1 MSTPPLGPR
10 TEKRETFTRLGWHL
24 LRGAAKER
32 YVNTAFGKLNQLKE
46 SALRVFSQGTGIKF
60 TSADEALRY
69 AGSQKYRPND
79 LTEAA
84 VFALERFE
92 YAVDI
97 IDDGD
102 NLGECVT
109 AAVEAAQALQ
119 FAAMLQDFGEML
131 SKHVSSELAKK
142 IRTEAAKHALSFRGD
157 QKQKSSWQQHVQ
169 CCVEGGREISNICDL
184 LNIEGY
190 EPSLAHIPHTTL
202 KKWAKE
208 VVPALKFKAGRP
220 K

>member
-1 MSTPPLGPR
+1 M
-10 TEKRETFTRLGWHL
+10 K
-24 LRGAAKER
+24 
-32 YVNTAFGKLNQLKE
+32 TALGKLNQLEK
-46 SALRVFSQGTGIKF
+46 SALRVFSQGTGIQF

-69 AGSQKYRPND
+69 ADSQKYQPND
-79 LTEAA
+79 LTKAA
-84 VFALERFE
+84 VFALERFG

-97 IDDGD
+97 IDDED

-119 FAAMLQDFGEML
+119 FAAMLQDFGSL
-131 SKHVSSELAKK
+131 LIKHVSSDLTKK

-157 QKQKSSWQQHVQ
+157 QKQKSSWQNHVQ
-169 CCVEGGREISNICDL
+169 RCVTGGREISNICDL

-190 EPSLAHIPHTTL
+190 EPSLAHIPHITL

-208 VVPALKFKAGRP
+208 VVPDLKFKAGRP